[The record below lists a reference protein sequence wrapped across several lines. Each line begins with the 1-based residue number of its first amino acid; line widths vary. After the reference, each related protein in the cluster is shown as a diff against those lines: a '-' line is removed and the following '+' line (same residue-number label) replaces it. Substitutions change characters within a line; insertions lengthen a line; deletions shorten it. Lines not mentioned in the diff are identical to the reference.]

1 MTEITEKYLTLRGA
15 NNDIYFFQK
24 RVSEKVADIIGT
36 SFVKTSLRT
45 KDLSEAISSRDDL
58 VEALNE
64 LENSATQEI
73 SDNSRSVMDS
83 FGISLLNENEHKNS
97 QTSNEPDQGRRKVLI
112 GLTAGFAAAGV
123 AFAATPFV
131 TTWNPSARAKAIG
144 SAVKVDV
151 SKMMVGQQ
159 IQVSWRKQ
167 PILII
172 RHSPSALSG
181 LASVTSKL
189 ADPNSD
195 SIDEPYKNI
204 NPTRSLS
211 TEYSVLSGVCTH
223 LGCSPKYY
231 PEVEPKP
238 WDSSW
243 AGGFFCPC
251 HGSMFDLVGRVY
263 KGVPAPTNLT
273 VPPHFFEG
281 SILTIGEE
289 A

>member
-1 MTEITEKYLTLRGA
+1 MKT
-15 NNDIYFFQK
+15 
-24 RVSEKVADIIGT
+24 KVLD
-36 SFVKTSLRT
+36 
-45 KDLSEAISSRDDL
+45 EAILRRDEL
-58 VEALNE
+58 ISALNE
-64 LENSATQEI
+64 LEKTDLSEL
-73 SDNSRSVMDS
+73 SDHFLNIFEN
-83 FGISLLNENEHKNS
+83 FGISVKLPLEKLNES
-97 QTSNEPDQGRRKVLI
+97 LSSVPDQGRRKVLI
-112 GLTAGFAAAGV
+112 GLTSGFAAAGV
-123 AFAATPFV
+123 AFAATPFI

-151 SKMMVGQQ
+151 SKMMIGQQ

-172 RHSPSALSG
+172 RHSKSALSG
-181 LASVTSKL
+181 LSSVTSKL

-195 SIDEPYKNI
+195 DIDEPYKNI
-204 NPTRSLS
+204 NSTRSLS
-211 TEYSVLSGVCTH
+211 SEYSVLSGVCTH

-243 AGGFFCPC
+243 SGGFFCPC